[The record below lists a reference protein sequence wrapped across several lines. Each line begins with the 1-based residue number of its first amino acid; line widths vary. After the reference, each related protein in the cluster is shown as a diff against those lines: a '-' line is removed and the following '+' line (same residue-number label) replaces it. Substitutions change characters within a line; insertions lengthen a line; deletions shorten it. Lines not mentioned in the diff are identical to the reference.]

1 MAEKG
6 GTVLI
11 KGRNWLLLDQIRVD
25 GVRLL
30 SCCVHQ
36 ASIAIGAESS
46 QDNEHVI
53 NTDVAIEVQVLRPA
67 KAVAPDIG
75 EQAQNVVHIDVAID
89 FDIPI
94 TQGWLISVEQPVA
107 VVVNAMLVPG
117 ALGYTVASPSKTI
130 ASN

>member
-1 MAEKG
+1 MSG
-6 GTVLI
+6 
-11 KGRNWLLLDQIRVD
+11 QIHLPPDPIVCHSLHQIGVE

-30 SCCVHQ
+30 SCWVHQ

-53 NTDVAIEVQVLRPA
+53 DTDVAIEVQVLRPA

-94 TQGWLISVEQPVA
+94 TQGWLSSVEQTVA
-107 VVVNAMLVPG
+107 VVVYAMLRSRRVG
-117 ALGYTVASPSKTI
+117 IHRGIAIKTI